1 METNLT
7 GMNEVPIEAELD
19 GVVDKANI
27 LAALG
32 RPVPDR
38 ILLVAQAFRYG
49 LDVES
54 VYEACKIDR
63 WFLRQIEDIV
73 AIETGFGPTVC
84 RRAGRNF

>member
-1 METNLT
+1 METGLT
-7 GMNEVPIEAELD
+7 GMNEVPIEGAEVN
-19 GVVDKANI
+19 GVVNKANI
-27 LAALG
+27 LAAL
-32 RPVPDR
+32 RRSVPDR

-73 AIETGFGPTVC
+73 AIETRLRSGG
-84 RRAGRNF
+84 